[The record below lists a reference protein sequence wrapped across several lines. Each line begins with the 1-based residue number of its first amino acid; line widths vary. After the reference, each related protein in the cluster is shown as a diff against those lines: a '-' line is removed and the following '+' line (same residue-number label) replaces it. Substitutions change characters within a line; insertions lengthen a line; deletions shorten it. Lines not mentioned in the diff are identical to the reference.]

1 VSAQPRKIGGGA
13 ARTTTTVPR
22 LVQRGRSPQ
31 IGVGRMSMQ
40 NSPYMVLW
48 RTVQGQDVKDRK
60 IDRGTL
66 RRIVV
71 FARPHKTRLTVFLVI
86 SVLTALLGVVTP
98 ILAGDVVRAINAG
111 DAVSVVVWLAVAI
124 AAVAVVD
131 AGLSILNRWLS
142 SLIGEGLIL
151 DLRTAVYY
159 HVQRMPIAFFTRT
172 RTGAL
177 VSRLNND
184 VIGAQRAFS
193 NTLSGVVS
201 NIVSLILTVV
211 VMVSISWQV
220 TALSVLLLPIFLVPA
235 RAMGGR
241 LANLQREAA
250 QHNAS
255 MSTQMT
261 ERFSAGGATLVK
273 LFGRPDAEAAEFAR
287 RAGRVRDIGVRVA
300 MLQTVFVT
308 ALTLVSA
315 LALALVYGLGG
326 AQAIL
331 GNLDAGAVVTLALLL
346 TRLYTPL
353 TMLANARMDV
363 MSAVVSFERV
373 FEILDLVPLIQERP
387 GARSLPAGPASVEFD
402 DVRFAYPSAEE
413 VSLASLEDVAVLDTR
428 GGEEVLHGVGFTVL
442 PGQTVALVGSSG
454 AGKSTIAQLVA
465 RLYDVTSGAV
475 RIGGTDVRDATFASL
490 RETIGMVTQD
500 GHLFHESIRDNLA
513 LVKPEATDEQ
523 LWDALARARM
533 EHVIRALPD
542 GLDTVV
548 GERGYRLS
556 GGERQRLT
564 IARLL
569 LAAPRVVILDEAT
582 SALDSTN
589 EAYVQAALGEAM
601 EGRTALV
608 IAHRLST
615 IRSADQILVVEDG
628 RIVERGRH
636 AELLAVSG
644 RYAELYETQ
653 FADQEV

>member
-1 VSAQPRKIGGGA
+1 VSARPRKIGGGA

-131 AGLSILNRWLS
+131 AGLSILKRWLS

-151 DLRTAVYY
+151 DLRTAVYD

>member
-1 VSAQPRKIGGGA
+1 
-13 ARTTTTVPR
+13 
-22 LVQRGRSPQ
+22 
-31 IGVGRMSMQ
+31 
-40 NSPYMVLW
+40 MVMW
-48 RTVQGQDVKDRK
+48 RTVRGHEVKDRR
-60 IDRGTL
+60 ISRETL
-66 RRIVV
+66 RRIVA
-71 FARPHKTRLTVFLVI
+71 FAGPHRKALGLFLVL
-86 SVLTALLGVVTP
+86 SVLLAVLGVVTP
-98 ILAGDVVRAINAG
+98 ILAGDVVNAITG
-111 DAVSVVVWLAVAI
+111 GRSVATVVWLALAI
-124 AAVAVVD
+124 AGVAVAD
-131 AGLSILNRWLS
+131 AGLGVLNRLLS
-142 SLIGEGLIL
+142 SRIGEGLIL
-151 DLRTAVYY
+151 DLRTAVYD
-159 HVQRMPIAFFTRT
+159 HVQRMPVAFFTRT

-177 VSRLNND
+177 VSRLNTD

-201 NIVSLILTVV
+201 NVVSLLLTVV
-211 VMVSISWQV
+211 VMVTISWQV
-220 TALSVLLLPIFLVPA
+220 TVLSLLLLPIFLVPA

-241 LANLQREAA
+241 LAALQREAA

-273 LFGRPDAEAAEFAR
+273 LFGRPEAESAEFAR

-300 MLQTVFVT
+300 MLQTTFVT

-326 AQAIL
+326 ALAL
-331 GNLDAGAVVTLALLL
+331 TGSLDAGEVVTLALLL

-353 TMLANARMDV
+353 TMLANARMDI

-387 GARSLPAGPASVEFD
+387 GARPLPAGPVSVEFD

-413 VSLASLEDVAVLDTR
+413 VSLASLEDVAVLDAR
-428 GGEEVLHGVGFTVL
+428 GGEEVLHGVSFTVE
-442 PGQTVALVGSSG
+442 PGRTVALVGSSG
-454 AGKSTIAQLVA
+454 AGKSTVAQLVA

-475 RIGGTDVRDATFASL
+475 RLGGVDVRDTTFASL

-500 GHLFHESIRDNLA
+500 GHLFHESIRENLT
-513 LVKPEATDEQ
+513 LVRPDATDEQ

-533 EHVIRALPD
+533 DHVIRALPD

-589 EAYVQAALGEAM
+589 EAHVQAALGEALA
-601 EGRTALV
+601 GRTALV

-615 IRSADQILVVEDG
+615 VRSADEILVVEAG
-628 RIVERGRH
+628 RIVERGPH
-636 AELLAVSG
+636 PQLLAAGG

-653 FADQEV
+653 FADQEA